1 MQQKRLAS
9 TPLGNVGNIFIM
21 FDPETLR
28 VDYVSSNT
36 KRLLGVSPQL
46 IRENLHALDCTEMR
60 DGSAGN
66 VGNVAVGIEA
76 VVCADGVASASG
88 LDVGGDSATSVGCI
102 AAVPDAA
109 PGAAAG
115 FSLEESVAG
124 LPLGGQC
131 EFHRE
136 RIHADTGERCWF
148 QETLHRMQVGGAEK
162 IAYILTDRTR
172 DRLNMQRLHQAL
184 ELAQQSNNAKSS
196 FLAKMSH
203 DIRTPINAIMGMTQ
217 IAEDHAG
224 NAEKMGDCLESI
236 RISSEHLLEL
246 INDVLDVSK
255 IESESVELR
264 ERSCRLDDVLAEV
277 DVLIRPTSNAKR
289 QLFIIDSRAVRHRAF
304 AADGLRLRQI
314 LLNLL
319 SNAVKYTQ
327 EGGEISLVVSE
338 LGAPGEMLADSA
350 ARTQG
355 KTALSRCF
363 PSPRSA
369 RLSFVVQ
376 DNGMGIAPEFIG
388 NLFSPF
394 ARAGNAARE
403 GMQGT
408 GLGMTIT
415 KALVDAMNGTIDVE
429 SAVGVG
435 TTFTVTLDFRVEG
448 ECADDLP
455 DGEGGLLGREGEA
468 DGLLGRSPERTE
480 GLACADDFA
489 CAMDSA
495 CVGEPVPANCMRTGD
510 ASGEI
515 FRGKCFLAAE
525 DNDLNRTIL
534 VELLGE
540 RGAVVE
546 EAENGEAAVAL
557 FSVREPGYFDAILMD
572 AMMPVMDGYEAA
584 RRIRALAS
592 ERADAA
598 SIPIIALTANAYA
611 DDVEAALAA
620 GMNAHVGKPFNVRD
634 LACALVK
641 AMPESDR
648 F

>member
-1 MQQKRLAS
+1 MQRKRLAS
-9 TPLGNVGNIFIM
+9 TPLGNAGNIFIM

-28 VDYVSSNT
+28 VDYVSSSA
-36 KRLLGVSPQL
+36 KRLLGVDSRL
-46 IRENLHALDCTEMR
+46 IRENIHALDCTE
-60 DGSAGN
+60 
-66 VGNVAVGIEA
+66 
-76 VVCADGVASASG
+76 VASAAA
-88 LDVGGDSATSVGCI
+88 GDGVDDGF
-102 AAVPDAA
+102 DAA
-109 PGAAAG
+109 APVAV
-115 FSLEESVAG
+115 FSLEESVAK
-124 LPLGGQC
+124 LPLGGQR
-131 EFHRE
+131 EIYRE
-136 RIHADTGERCWF
+136 RMHADTGERCWY
-148 QETLHRMQVGGAEK
+148 QETLHRMQVDGVEK

-172 DRLNMQRLHQAL
+172 DRLNTQRLHQAL
-184 ELAQQSNNAKSS
+184 ELAQQSSDAKSS

-224 NAEKMGDCLESI
+224 DVGKMSDCLESI

-264 ERSCRLDDVLAEV
+264 ECSCRLDDVLSEI
-277 DVLIRPTSNAKR
+277 DVLIRPTSNARR
-289 QLFIIDSRAVRHRAF
+289 QLFTIDSRAVRHRTF
-304 AADGLRLRQI
+304 AADDLRLRQI

-338 LGAPGEMLADSA
+338 SDSPGAH
-350 ARTQG
+350 
-355 KTALSRCF
+355 
-363 PSPRSA
+363 SA
-369 RLSFVVQ
+369 RLRFVVR
-376 DNGMGIAPEFIG
+376 DNGMGIAPEFIS

-415 KALVDAMNGTIDVE
+415 KALVDAMNGTIAVE

-435 TTFTVTLDFRVEG
+435 TTFTVTLDFQVED
-448 ECADDLP
+448 ECADGLRSCEAADP
-455 DGEGGLLGREGEA
+455 DA
-468 DGLLGRSPERTE
+468 
-480 GLACADDFA
+480 
-489 CAMDSA
+489 
-495 CVGEPVPANCMRTGD
+495 V
-510 ASGEI
+510 
-515 FRGKCFLAAE
+515 FRGKRFLAAE
-525 DNDLNRTIL
+525 DNDLNRAIL
-534 VELLGE
+534 VELLCQ
-540 RGAVVE
+540 RGAVME

-557 FSVREPGYFDAILMD
+557 FAARGPGYFDAILMD

-584 RRIRALAS
+584 RRIRALAPKRS
-592 ERADAA
+592 DAA
-598 SIPIIALTANAYA
+598 HIPIIALTANAYA

-634 LACALVK
+634 LACALAK
-641 AMPESDR
+641 AMPGSDR